1 MMRKVVVL
9 AILANLALADVWL
22 SPVET
27 DKSGR
32 QYITFDGKRYDL
44 RDGESPVE
52 TLVWKD
58 CVVELDLSRTPNT
71 PYENYRQGSRF
82 ELESEILGE
91 NTSCP
96 GDSVFFFSG
105 ERQLLCTN
113 RAVRHTMGTV
123 GSVGGT
129 VHEA

>member
-71 PYENYRQGSRF
+71 PYENYRQGSRVCKSMMIGIPD
-82 ELESEILGE
+82 EEWKAYETRRLGR
-91 NTSCP
+91 TY
-96 GDSVFFFSG
+96 
-105 ERQLLCTN
+105 
-113 RAVRHTMGTV
+113 
-123 GSVGGT
+123 
-129 VHEA
+129 EANSQANSQPDV